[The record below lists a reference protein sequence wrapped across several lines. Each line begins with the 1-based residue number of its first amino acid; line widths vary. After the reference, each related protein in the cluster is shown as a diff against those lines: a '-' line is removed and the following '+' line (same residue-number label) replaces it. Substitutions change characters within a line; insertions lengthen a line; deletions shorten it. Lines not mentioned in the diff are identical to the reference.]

1 MVADGSAYGG
11 SKEMS
16 LLYTNVAADLS
27 AVFAKKIVKTG
38 FCAPF
43 WGILRPLSRAKSIFL
58 LFLPFLTEGAISLDA
73 A

>member
-27 AVFAKKIVKTG
+27 AVFAKKIVKNRV
-38 FCAPF
+38 
-43 WGILRPLSRAKSIFL
+43 LRSHGRKIFL
-58 LFLPFLTEGAISLDA
+58 PTFCI
-73 A
+73 

>member
-27 AVFAKKIVKTG
+27 AVFAKKIVKNRV
-38 FCAPF
+38 
-43 WGILRPLSRAKSIFL
+43 LRPFMGSFEASFEGKVYFSSIFAL
-58 LFLPFLTEGAISLDA
+58 SH
-73 A
+73 